1 MKFLLVHQWA
11 NLTKLMWKYLANLFS
26 VSNGIIAPELNI
38 LMLIEHL
45 YLVLFLLV
53 MRLMQTLHVLGE
65 ITWLINWL

>member
-11 NLTKLMWKYLANLFS
+11 NLTKLMWKYLVYLFS
-26 VSNGIIAPELNI
+26 VSNGIIATELNI

-45 YLVLFLLV
+45 YLVLCLLV
-53 MRLMQTLHVLGE
+53 VRLMQTLHVLGE

>member
-1 MKFLLVHQWA
+1 
-11 NLTKLMWKYLANLFS
+11 MWKYLVYLFS

-45 YLVLFLLV
+45 YLVLCLLV

-65 ITWLINWL
+65 ITWLIN